1 MTGAVD
7 TSRNDKVAADV
18 VTVTIGDNATI
29 FEGPDTVYRYDL
41 PGSGVVEGW
50 ALGAVVDQVRQLT
63 VAYWPEI
70 EVVVDADEA
79 ATEMLTR
86 TLLNKGVAAY
96 AAEALREIPLP
107 QPEEELEITRPTS
120 GATRRSLGLHP
131 LHLAI
136 AVVIVVVGGV
146 SWWAIDTTT
155 SAGPPDAAAL
165 AGEDD
170 TAAPAAESE
179 QSAAPARPPASG
191 AATTPEE
198 EKAESGVVVEHSG
211 LRVTAPYGFAPE
223 MKGDLLMVVGQ
234 DPDLRIHL
242 AADPVHQVPAPA
254 VYDEIEAMVRED
266 ATLRLLEQ
274 AEGEGSGKLA
284 YREEPGDGS
293 SVTWTTWV
301 AAGHQFSVGCH
312 TRVQPTLPQQAA
324 CWMASE
330 SLELSD

>member
-131 LHLAI
+131 LHL
-136 AVVIVVVGGV
+136 
-146 SWWAIDTTT
+146 S
-155 SAGPPDAAAL
+155 L
-165 AGEDD
+165 
-170 TAAPAAESE
+170 
-179 QSAAPARPPASG
+179 
-191 AATTPEE
+191 
-198 EKAESGVVVEHSG
+198 
-211 LRVTAPYGFAPE
+211 
-223 MKGDLLMVVGQ
+223 
-234 DPDLRIHL
+234 IH
-242 AADPVHQVPAPA
+242 
-254 VYDEIEAMVRED
+254 I
-266 ATLRLLEQ
+266 
-274 AEGEGSGKLA
+274 
-284 YREEPGDGS
+284 
-293 SVTWTTWV
+293 
-301 AAGHQFSVGCH
+301 
-312 TRVQPTLPQQAA
+312 
-324 CWMASE
+324 
-330 SLELSD
+330 